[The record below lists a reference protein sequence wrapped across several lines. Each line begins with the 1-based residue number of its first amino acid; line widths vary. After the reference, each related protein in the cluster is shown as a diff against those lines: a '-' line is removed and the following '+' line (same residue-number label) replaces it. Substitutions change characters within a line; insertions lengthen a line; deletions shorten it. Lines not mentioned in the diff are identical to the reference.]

1 MKKATLHLI
10 MAATILFGAG
20 NAIAQAPKQEDRNL
34 VKINFKGMKI
44 TEFIRM
50 VSKITGKNILIGQNI
65 QGVVDYEQAKPIRK
79 DQVYAL
85 LVSVLGSK
93 GFTIADTGEGFLKVV
108 RSSEAVKSAPPL
120 YGTSDVHTVQTAI
133 IPVRNLN
140 VRNILR
146 QVNFLLSKYGKITLS
161 YENNTVVVS
170 DYPENIRAIK
180 NVIHRLDTDKQLR
193 VKIIPLQNADA
204 KSVYPKIKKI
214 ASALYNNKIE
224 TQKVD
229 IFEDEAT
236 NAIILTAHPYQ
247 IRELS
252 RYVHRL
258 DKGNETIDKKMA
270 IIYVKNADA
279 VKIVKTLEKLLSD
292 KSFGKSEK
300 QSQPAVKTTVK
311 KTQQP
316 GTKGKKPVTTTTT
329 ETLPAFISTDKEK
342 PTVTVD
348 EELNAVV
355 VYATEREIKE
365 IRKVVE
371 QLDTERKQVY
381 VTARILEISKNKA
394 SALGAKYGIIG
405 GITSS
410 TGLYGFSGQIG
421 STEGDALG
429 TITTLK
435 GLLGDSLAIPTVK
448 KALALGTAISLY
460 KKNGAADIISEPS
473 ILCINNKES
482 SIYAG
487 KTVSI
492 LTQAT
497 TGSDATSLTR
507 QNYTREDIGLTL
519 KVKPRISADNKV
531 SMEIKTILE
540 DVVGGQVGLPTT
552 TKREVTTTSIVKN
565 GESVIIGGLV
575 KNKLDE
581 KVSKIPLLGDIPI
594 LGIPFRHVSKEG
606 DQLNLII
613 MVTPYIVNRSE
624 DLSRLREALG
634 QMSVLER
641 ELAEKFEEAYNKNPE
656 LIRRQLNHVELSPEE
671 ERLAPPV
678 HIEVSSPVVVP
689 PKPSTQI
696 EKMEKIEP
704 TPEPSEQKKPKR
716 VETQA
721 VVLTSESEVKRER
734 KTETTA
740 PTTAY
745 EIDERGRAY
754 RVTTYPDG
762 RIERK
767 RIKKSM
773 IDPDLL

>member
-1 MKKATLHLI
+1 MKRTIAGLMLAGGVFMSAHLS
-10 MAATILFGAG
+10 GADS
-20 NAIAQAPKQEDRNL
+20 AHTPKGSDL

-44 TEFIRM
+44 NEFIQM
-50 VSKITGKNILIGQNI
+50 VSRITHKNILVGQKI
-65 QGVVDYEQAKPIRK
+65 QGVVDYEQAAPIRK
-79 DQVYAL
+79 DQIYAL
-85 LVSVLGSK
+85 LVSVLGTK
-93 GFTIADTGEGFLKVV
+93 GYTIVDSGEGFLKVV
-108 RSSEAVKSAPPL
+108 RSADAVRNAPPL
-120 YGTSDVHTVQTAI
+120 YGTSQVHTVQTAI
-133 IPVRNLN
+133 IPVRNMN
-140 VRNILR
+140 VRNVLR

-170 DYPENIRAIK
+170 DYPENIRSIR
-180 NVIHRLDTDKQLR
+180 NVIHRLDTDKRLR
-193 VKIIPLQNADA
+193 VRIYPLKNADA

-214 ASALYNNKIE
+214 ASALYDNKIQ

-229 IFEDEAT
+229 IFEDEGI
-236 NAIILTAHPYQ
+236 NAIIVTAHPSQ
-247 IRELS
+247 IRELG
-252 RYVHRL
+252 RYIHDL

-292 KSFGKSEK
+292 KSFARGEHPGT
-300 QSQPAVKTTVK
+300 PALKKTVK
-311 KTQQP
+311 KTTVP
-316 GTKGKKPVTTTTT
+316 GIKGKKPVTTTTT
-329 ETLPAFISTDKEK
+329 ETLPAFISSNANK

-365 IRKVVE
+365 IRRVVE

-394 SALGAKYGIIG
+394 SAIGAKYGIIG

-421 STEGDALG
+421 STDGNALG

-448 KALALGTAISLY
+448 KALALGTAIDLY

-487 KTVSI
+487 KTVSV
-492 LTQAT
+492 LTEAT
-497 TGSDATSLTR
+497 TGADATSLTR

-552 TKREVTTTSIVKN
+552 TKREVTTTSIVRN

-575 KNKLDE
+575 KNKVDK

-613 MVTPYIVNRSE
+613 MITPYIVNRSE

-634 QMSVLER
+634 QMNVLER
-641 ELAEKFEEAYNKNPE
+641 ELAEKFEEQFNKNPE
-656 LIRRQLNHVELSPEE
+656 LMRARLSHISPESQQKPVSLIPE
-671 ERLAPPV
+671 VQMQETTSQPAPMVTQPHTASMPAPVVHTLAPAPQ
-678 HIEVSSPVVVP
+678 ERREAPAPTKRVSAP
-689 PKPSTQI
+689 
-696 EKMEKIEP
+696 P
-704 TPEPSEQKKPKR
+704 TPVEPS
-716 VETQA
+716 VEY
-721 VVLTSESEVKRER
+721 L
-734 KTETTA
+734 
-740 PTTAY
+740 
-745 EIDERGRAY
+745 IDERGRAY

-762 RIERK
+762 RVVRK

-773 IDPDLL
+773 IDADLR